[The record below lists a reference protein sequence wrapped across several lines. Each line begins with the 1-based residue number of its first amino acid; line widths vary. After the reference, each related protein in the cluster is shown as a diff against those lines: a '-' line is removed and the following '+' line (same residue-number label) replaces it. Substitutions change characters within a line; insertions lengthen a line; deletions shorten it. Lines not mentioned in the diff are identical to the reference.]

1 MAKFLSRKHLFLSSP
16 AQSWTPTMPKM
27 KKTKKHSRRTLPNIG
42 RVSSSRVTRIL
53 MPVGEGRI
61 TLGWE
66 EPTIPSLDVQKIW
79 DVGVFPQ
86 SLKREGKMPKAQR
99 GMGTNSNLQRVDP
112 RVGFPGVFWS
122 TQGHTE

>member
-53 MPVGEGRI
+53 IPVGEGR
-61 TLGWE
+61 TKLGWE
-66 EPTIPSLDVQKIW
+66 EPTIPSLDAQKIW

-86 SLKREGKMPKAQR
+86 S
-99 GMGTNSNLQRVDP
+99 
-112 RVGFPGVFWS
+112 
-122 TQGHTE
+122 